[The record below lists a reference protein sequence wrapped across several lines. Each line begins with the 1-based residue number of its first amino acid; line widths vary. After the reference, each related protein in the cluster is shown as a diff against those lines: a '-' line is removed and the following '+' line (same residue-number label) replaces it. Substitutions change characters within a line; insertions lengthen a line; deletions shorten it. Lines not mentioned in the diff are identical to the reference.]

1 MFGERVF
8 QQTVDIPMG
17 TMGTVLIFSPTCSF
31 IRMIQISH
39 ISTERYILTNVGV
52 SGMLLHI
59 NGKIEIISFAV
70 QFSSYLALIVNFEVY
85 VKA

>member
-1 MFGERVF
+1 LLAAILYQENP
-8 QQTVDIPMG
+8 DINHKLWNI
-17 TMGTVLIFSPTCSF
+17 VL
-31 IRMIQISH
+31 
-39 ISTERYILTNVGV
+39 TERYILTNVGV